1 MASGGRHSPRHP
13 SHVFTILATRAGRK
27 QPGPAGDLPCKIVL
41 TRALHR
47 RGMPCERLDSMTP
60 PPVGKE
66 DVLLREARDA
76 ADRLRLILDIN
87 NTIAAHL
94 ELQDLLHAVA
104 ASLRRALQC
113 DAAAITV
120 ADTRAGCLRF
130 HAVDFPE
137 NIGVARPGHL
147 MPIEGTLLGEVF
159 TTGKPALHSLANGI
173 GADEVAGPE
182 RITFGCAVPL
192 FSRNRALG
200 TLSVGRRDAPPFSER
215 DLELLVQLS
224 TQVAIALDNSIAWGQ
239 VNDLKSQLVR
249 EKVYLED
256 EIRSEMQFREI
267 VGKTKALREI

>member
-1 MASGGRHSPRHP
+1 MASGGRRSPRHP
-13 SHVFTILATRAGRK
+13 SQVFTILATRCARK

-47 RGMPCERLDSMTP
+47 RGMPSERPDAMTP

-66 DVLLREARDA
+66 DVLVREARDA

-137 NIGVARPGHL
+137 NIGVARPGYL
-147 MPIEGTLLGEVF
+147 MPIEGTLMGDVF
-159 TTGKPALHSLANGI
+159 TTGRPALHSLADGI

-182 RITFGCAVPL
+182 GIKFGCVVPL
-192 FSRNRALG
+192 FCRDKRLG
-200 TLSVGRRDAPPFSER
+200 TLSVGRREPPPFRER
-215 DLELLVQLS
+215 DMELLMQLS
-224 TQVAIALDNSIAWGQ
+224 TQVAIALDNAIAWGQ
-239 VNDLKSQLVR
+239 VNDLKNQLAR

-256 EIRSEMQFREI
+256 AIRSEMQF
-267 VGKTKALREI
+267 